1 MRYALAFFPTST
13 STSPPRTVTCF
24 SETITNT
31 MGDEVGEVNST
42 NIPSIAASSA
52 RHDASIFTAAQ
63 NLNFTIANSQ
73 FVDVHGNYSVVCD
86 HCAGVNVHIHDHD
99 NS

>member
-1 MRYALAFFPTST
+1 
-13 STSPPRTVTCF
+13 
-24 SETITNT
+24 

-86 HCAGVNVHIHDHD
+86 HCAGVNVHIMIMTTLSKSTTLCYDKHALRAEAPIPRMFF
-99 NS
+99 SPLVL